1 MIPKFK
7 IGDLV
12 IELNNYNYGKRSVDR
27 TYEGIIKDI
36 SIEKST
42 NIYFYNLDIKDYPD
56 WLNHWVEEDSLILH
70 PRQSRE
76 EILNILGID

>member
-1 MIPKFK
+1 MITPKFK
-7 IGDLV
+7 RGDLV
-12 IELNNYNYGKRSVDR
+12 IELNNYNDGNMRI
-27 TYEGIIKDI
+27 EGIIKDI